1 MPLIQELSKDEREQ
15 LRRHLET
22 DSDAWREKWEK
33 ISAHFHDAFAN
44 TPEDEVIRDFD
55 EALGEVRRERS
66 GETLRS
72 RLWNLQTFS
81 NSSAQERNPK
91 TSRGRRNPK
100 DIEFVIEEFLFRL
113 KSKENPAAL
122 SQHLTPLQIMRL
134 DNLLSTQPRADEM
147 PTLKPVDVALR
158 KEPFIYEK

>member
-1 MPLIQELSKDEREQ
+1 MTKISEPITLDKLWPQIQKLSQSEQKQ

-66 GETLRS
+66 G
-72 RLWNLQTFS
+72 NLT
-81 NSSAQERNPK
+81 E
-91 TSRGRRNPK
+91 
-100 DIEFVIEEFLFRL
+100 
-113 KSKENPAAL
+113 
-122 SQHLTPLQIMRL
+122 
-134 DNLLSTQPRADEM
+134 
-147 PTLKPVDVALR
+147 
-158 KEPFIYEK
+158 